1 MNRKV
6 PDTKSIVLSS
16 DLSSIK
22 CKTFLLRPTQATDHN
37 WRETRRTH
45 PRNNLAIV
53 QELVHNVC
61 NARACFEWLI
71 ISFFRQQLV
80 GQPCLRKRWPA
91 RADRGTLITGTLLA
105 GQELSRRHRTLPSK
119 CVDEKSFQ
127 HNTQAFRLQCSA
139 SKFMSQSHIC
149 YNVKYLLPG
158 KQEDMQSIGLH
169 LQNINQLKLRNQISF
184 CVTRVTYLHKD

>member
-1 MNRKV
+1 M
-6 PDTKSIVLSS
+6 L
-16 DLSSIK
+16 
-22 CKTFLLRPTQATDHN
+22 CA
-37 WRETRRTH
+37 
-45 PRNNLAIV
+45 
-53 QELVHNVC
+53 
-61 NARACFEWLI
+61 ARACFEWLI

-91 RADRGTLITGTLLA
+91 RVDRGTLITGTLLA

-158 KQEDMQSIGLH
+158 KQEDMQIIGLH
-169 LQNINQLKLRNQISF
+169 LQNISQLKVRNQLSF
-184 CVTRVTYLHKD
+184 CFTRGTYLHKD